1 MKQRLVPLLLC
12 LLLMCALALPALG
25 AADQQDPVIAK
36 SYLDKVA
43 TTDLKDAVNGAATRA
58 MNAAYGRKLLALAE
72 AVGDYR
78 LQLAQKDTGNR
89 FADGTVLLLKK
100 GDQLTL
106 APGTQIM
113 PLSGTMDANCSGVI
127 NISAGYAL
135 SRGGALYQKN
145 LYMKNDTPQGGVTIT
160 SDTAELWLSGVYTL
174 TVSSQTDYG
183 SLATA
188 LQTMGLFQG
197 TGSSFSLESA
207 STRAQGLVMFLRIMG
222 LEDEALAYTGTHP
235 FTDVPQSHWA
245 YRYIAYAYDQ
255 GLTNGSSAYQMVFS
269 PEAPITAQHYLTMLM
284 RALHYDEGT
293 VFTYSTVLSDC
304 VTQQLFSKAEINA
317 LTSGTFRRARLVYL
331 SYYGLYGID
340 QTSGRTLIQNLI
352 ADYTVPLEDFDQ
364 AVCEIV
370 GSRIK

>member
-1 MKQRLVPLLLC
+1 MKQRLMPLLLC

-25 AADQQDPVIAK
+25 AADQQDPVVAK
-36 SYLDKVA
+36 SYLNEVA
-43 TTDLKDAVNGAATRA
+43 ITELKDTVNGAATRA
-58 MNAAYGRKLLALAE
+58 MNAAYGQKLLALTE

-106 APGTQIM
+106 APGTQMM
-113 PLSGTMDANCSGVI
+113 PLSGTVEANCSGVI
-127 NISAGYAL
+127 NVSAGYAL
-135 SRGGALYQKN
+135 SNGGALYQKN

-160 SDTAELWLSGVYTL
+160 SDTAELWLSGVYAL

-183 SLATA
+183 ALATA

-197 TGSSFSLESA
+197 TGSSFSLESV

-269 PEAPITAQHYLTMLM
+269 PESSITAQHYLTMLM

-293 VFTYSTVLSDC
+293 AFTYSTVLSDC
-304 VTQQLFSKAEINA
+304 VTQQLFSSAEVDA

-331 SYYGLYGID
+331 SYYGLYGIE
-340 QTSGRTLIQNLI
+340 QISGRTLIQNLI
-352 ADYTVPLEDFDQ
+352 ADYTVPLEKFDQ

>member
-1 MKQRLVPLLLC
+1 MKQRLMPLLLC

-25 AADQQDPVIAK
+25 AADQQDPVVAK
-36 SYLDKVA
+36 SYLDEVA
-43 TTDLKDAVNGAATRA
+43 ITELKDTVNGAATRA
-58 MNAAYGRKLLALAE
+58 MNAAYGQKLLALTE

-89 FADGTVLLLKK
+89 FAGGTVLLLKK

-106 APGTQIM
+106 APGTQMM
-113 PLSGTMDANCSGVI
+113 PLSGTMEANCSGVI
-127 NISAGYAL
+127 NVSAGYAL
-135 SRGGALYQKN
+135 SNGGALYQKK

-160 SDTAELWLSGVYTL
+160 SDTAELWLSGIYAL

-197 TGSSFSLESA
+197 TGSSFSLESV

-293 VFTYSTVLSDC
+293 AFTYSTVLSDC
-304 VTQQLFSKAEINA
+304 VTQQLFSSAEVDA

-340 QTSGRTLIQNLI
+340 QISGRTLIQNLI
-352 ADYTVPLEDFDQ
+352 ANYTVPLEKFDQ